1 MSVIRTLIAE
11 FIGLFIDDGALALA
25 ALGLIAAI
33 AAAVHWAGLPPL
45 GGGILLLV
53 GCLGILA
60 ESLHR
65 YARK

>member
-33 AAAVHWAGLPPL
+33 AAAVRWAGLPPL